1 VTSAKDR
8 SRSDA
13 TRTRLLEAA
22 TAAFADRGFHGTT
35 TRDIASAAGMSPA
48 AMYVYHRSKE
58 ELLYLISRAGHER
71 TLRLMRRTIATTDGP
86 VRQLAAV
93 VHEFA
98 ADHARGQT
106 TARVVNYE
114 LAALDPRHREEIQ
127 ALRHAVA
134 AEFRGLVQRGI
145 DSGDFHVADAGMT
158 ASALMSL
165 GIDVARWYRSDGSW
179 SPDDIGS
186 YYADLALRIT
196 VGHVGPT

>member
-1 VTSAKDR
+1 MTSAKDR

-114 LAALDPRHREEIQ
+114 LAALDPRHRAEIQ

-145 DSGDFHVADAGMT
+145 DSGDFHVTDAGMT